1 MGPYPK
7 FRSTTFFV
15 MLLLAGMVLFPAAS
29 VRALEISDLE
39 GKIAFL
45 RDGDVW
51 IADLDGRNARQV
63 TNTNGN
69 IKEGYSPF
77 YFSPTLRYLAYSK
90 FLRYAL
96 ELDEE
101 KNEQVP
107 GQPLRSIVITDLT
120 TQKPVTEILPRDG
133 EFIWPDGWL
142 PNDRL
147 LFHEASGGGVGDHF
161 EYDVRQNGQRKL
173 DVEKA
178 SQLYGGD
185 FHQDGSL
192 WAYVTDSGL
201 GPQSQQHLHLV
212 DLHSKRDRILV
223 SWRQLGPARLAPE
236 PSSLAKEAPNWRS
249 ISAPRISPQKK
260 YVAFVEMEWNAVKA
274 EGFHT
279 LWIVDTKD
287 GSLKHL
293 YRGKIPGQEFA
304 WSFDDG
310 FIAIFSSAE
319 PIVLAIQNPAN
330 PQKFHGTD
338 CVWVATNKILCAQEN
353 SLYLYNVTTRQ
364 YQLVLKN
371 AAKPTFLRR
380 AISKQ

>member
-7 FRSTTFFV
+7 FRSTTVFV
-15 MLLLAGMVLFPAAS
+15 MLLLAGLVVFPAAS

-39 GKIAFL
+39 GQIAFL

-51 IADLDGRNARQV
+51 IADLDGRKARQV

-77 YFSPTLRYLAYSK
+77 FFSPTLRYLAYSK

-101 KNEQVP
+101 KSEQVP
-107 GQPLRSIVITDLT
+107 GQAVHSIVITDLT
-120 TQKPVTEILPRDG
+120 NHKPVREILPRDG
-133 EFIWPDGWL
+133 EFVLPNGWL

-161 EYDVRQNGQRKL
+161 EYDVRQNGQRTL
-173 DVEKA
+173 GIEEA
-178 SQLYGGD
+178 SHLYGGD

-212 DLHSKRDRILV
+212 DLPSKRDRILV
-223 SWRQLGPARLAPE
+223 SWRQLGPARLGPE

-260 YVAFVEMEWNAVKA
+260 YVAFIEMEGAKGEYV
-274 EGFHT
+274 HT

-287 GSLKHL
+287 GSLKQL
-293 YRGKIPGQEFA
+293 YKGKIPGQQFA

-310 FIAIFSSAE
+310 FIAILSSAE
-319 PIVLAIQNPAN
+319 RIVLAVQNPAN
-330 PQKFHGTD
+330 PQKFQGTD
-338 CVWVATNKILCAQEN
+338 CGWVATNNILCAQET

-371 AAKPTFLRR
+371 AAQPTFLRR
-380 AISKQ
+380 AMRQQ

>member
-7 FRSTTFFV
+7 FRSTTVFV
-15 MLLLAGMVLFPAAS
+15 MLLLVGLVVFPAAS

-77 YFSPTLRYLAYSK
+77 FFSPTLRYLAYSK

-107 GQPLRSIVITDLT
+107 GQAVHSIVITDLT
-120 TQKPVTEILPRDG
+120 NQKPVTEILPRDG
-133 EFIWPDGWL
+133 EFVLPNGWL
-142 PNDRL
+142 PNDKL

-161 EYDVRQNGQRKL
+161 EYDVRQNGQRT
-173 DVEKA
+173 VGIEEA
-178 SQLYGGD
+178 SHLYGGD

-201 GPQSQQHLHLV
+201 GPQSQQHLHLA

-223 SWRQLGPARLAPE
+223 SWRQLGPARLGPE

-260 YVAFVEMEWNAVKA
+260 YVAFIEMEGVKG
-274 EGFHT
+274 EYVHT

-287 GSLKHL
+287 GSLKQL
-293 YRGKIPGQEFA
+293 YKGKIPGQQFA

-310 FIAIFSSAE
+310 FIAILSSAE
-319 PIVLAIQNPAN
+319 RIVLAVQNPAN
-330 PQKFHGTD
+330 PQKFQGTD
-338 CVWVATNKILCAQEN
+338 CGWVATNNILCAQEN

-371 AAKPTFLRR
+371 GAQPTFLRR
-380 AISKQ
+380 PMSKP